1 MQIKLDRGELEVQVS
16 VVTILLGDSEFR
28 IQVTRLGEL
37 VINKMSFG
45 EGSSTIQI
53 LPRVSNEIEIK

>member
-1 MQIKLDRGELEVQVS
+1 MNIKVNREEVSIQVRM
-16 VVTILLGDSEFR
+16 VTILLGDSEFTL
-28 IQVTRLGEL
+28 QVNNLGEL
-37 VINKMSFG
+37 TINKMCFG